1 MEVTFKPWVAL
12 TLGAFAISIAAARF
26 PCLRVHA
33 LDKDGDF
40 GDMVDDDY
48 AEDGPVY
55 GLFGDSDDG
64 NMVGDADGFR
74 DDANFDLYKKFA
86 KIVISINK
94 LILSLR
100 FLSLMIVSLE
110 AL

>member
-1 MEVTFKPWVAL
+1 
-12 TLGAFAISIAAARF
+12 
-26 PCLRVHA
+26 
-33 LDKDGDF
+33 
-40 GDMVDDDY
+40 
-48 AEDGPVY
+48 
-55 GLFGDSDDG
+55 
-64 NMVGDADGFR
+64 MVGDADGFR